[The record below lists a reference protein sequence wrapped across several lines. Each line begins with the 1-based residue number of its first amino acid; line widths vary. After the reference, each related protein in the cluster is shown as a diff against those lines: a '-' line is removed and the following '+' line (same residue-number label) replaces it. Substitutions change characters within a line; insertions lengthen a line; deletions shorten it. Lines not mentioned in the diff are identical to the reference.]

1 MRVLPPSI
9 LLLGLCVTAG
19 PTLAQSSAAILG
31 SLVPSSA
38 RAAVTGPGRG
48 VPSPG
53 SAMPTY
59 RSQPDRVEAA
69 PVRPVHSQRE
79 QQPVRVMAPAAARQ
93 PLPRR
98 EAAPPQ
104 TAAASMA
111 CADDRGNTQE
121 GSGQICMAI
130 EFLSGQAIL
139 RPGAKEILDR
149 FGQALNDPQLKN
161 FRFLI
166 EGHTDTVG
174 TAEYNRELSAQRAQ
188 VVADHLRERGVL
200 PARLEIIS

>member
-1 MRVLPPSI
+1 
-9 LLLGLCVTAG
+9 
-19 PTLAQSSAAILG
+19 
-31 SLVPSSA
+31 
-38 RAAVTGPGRG
+38 
-48 VPSPG
+48 
-53 SAMPTY
+53 
-59 RSQPDRVEAA
+59 
-69 PVRPVHSQRE
+69 
-79 QQPVRVMAPAAARQ
+79 
-93 PLPRR
+93 
-98 EAAPPQ
+98 
-104 TAAASMA
+104 
-111 CADDRGNTQE
+111 
-121 GSGQICMAI
+121 MAI

-200 PARLEIIS
+200 PARLETAGHGFDHPAVRTGPQVSEPRNRRVKIVRLGN